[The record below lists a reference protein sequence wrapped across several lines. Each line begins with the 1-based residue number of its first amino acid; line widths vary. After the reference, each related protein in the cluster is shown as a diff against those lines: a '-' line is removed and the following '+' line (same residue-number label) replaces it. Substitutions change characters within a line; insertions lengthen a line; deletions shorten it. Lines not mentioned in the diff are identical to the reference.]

1 MFFAVPISTSNLVFL
16 SIFEMFKQAICEFNR
31 LRQEALMARRDLTI
45 HREA

>member
-1 MFFAVPISTSNLVFL
+1 MFYAVPERTQKFS
-16 SIFEMFKQAICEFNR
+16 EQAISEFNR